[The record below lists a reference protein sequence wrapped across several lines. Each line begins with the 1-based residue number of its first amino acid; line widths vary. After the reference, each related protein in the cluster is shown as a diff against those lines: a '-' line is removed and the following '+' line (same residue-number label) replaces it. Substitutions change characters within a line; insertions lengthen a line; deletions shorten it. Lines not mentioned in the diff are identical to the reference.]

1 MPSGKPIFEEV
12 QGKSF
17 VSERG
22 ARELCSRF
30 WRKLTMC
37 DDSTW
42 LTPKSTFVVQADLPP
57 EAQLD

>member
-1 MPSGKPIFEEV
+1 V